1 MQPPAEGSAAR
12 VLVIPAA
19 GMGTRLRS
27 PLPKVLVPIL
37 GRPMLDWLLD
47 LYVAQVERV
56 VVVANPSSRTLV
68 SEHLSRRG
76 VPATV
81 VVQEQP
87 TGMLDAILLAAP
99 VVEASAA
106 GSVWITWCDQVG
118 IHTSTIERLAVLSS
132 AHPSAAIVMPTC
144 TRPEPYIHFERDA
157 AHRITRVLHRREGDA
172 MPGVGEGD
180 MGLFCLS
187 RRAFVEELPRYAANA
202 ERGAAT
208 GERNFLPFIAR
219 AEHLGG
225 VVTYPCVDPEESI
238 GVNTPEE
245 VVLLERYLQ
254 ARTRS

>member
-1 MQPPAEGSAAR
+1 MQPPAEAPAAR

-76 VPATV
+76 VPSTV

-106 GSVWITWCDQVG
+106 GSVWIT
-118 IHTSTIERLAVLSS
+118 
-132 AHPSAAIVMPTC
+132 
-144 TRPEPYIHFERDA
+144 
-157 AHRITRVLHRREGDA
+157 
-172 MPGVGEGD
+172 
-180 MGLFCLS
+180 
-187 RRAFVEELPRYAANA
+187 
-202 ERGAAT
+202 
-208 GERNFLPFIAR
+208 
-219 AEHLGG
+219 
-225 VVTYPCVDPEESI
+225 
-238 GVNTPEE
+238 
-245 VVLLERYLQ
+245 
-254 ARTRS
+254 